1 MYQVTS
7 VGFFSND
14 INFFGI
20 LVTFLA
26 ADLTFGVIQICMYR
40 VASVG
45 FFSFVEYKI
54 YNFGI
59 NHRCTRTQSM
69 KKGANIQ
76 S

>member
-45 FFSFVEYKI
+45 FFFI
-54 YNFGI
+54 C
-59 NHRCTRTQSM
+59 R
-69 KKGANIQ
+69 IQ
-76 S
+76 NL